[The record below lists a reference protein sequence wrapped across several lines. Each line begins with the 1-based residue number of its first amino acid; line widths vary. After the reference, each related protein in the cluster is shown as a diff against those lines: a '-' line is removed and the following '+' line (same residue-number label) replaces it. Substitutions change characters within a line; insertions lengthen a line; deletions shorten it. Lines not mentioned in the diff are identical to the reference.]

1 MKRNRNRVNIKAR
14 RACRRALVAGLVRA
28 GVLS

>member
-14 RACRRALVAGLVRA
+14 RAYWRALVAGLVRA